1 MGIIK
6 DKNKIMAIDQY
17 NHFVAL
23 VAGDNPEVLMSPY
36 DKNIKTEPRVVY
48 KFSDAGKLHNQY
60 IKLYTALVES
70 DTIPE
75 GAFKEDAKDKLAVI
89 QNQSD
94 TEFYLDLTED
104 YEHDKDTGDALT
116 TENPDGKWS
125 SYRMGKL
132 FSIPFILNDGTET
145 FQAKK
150 GDINWGLM
158 HLHGGEIYRR
168 AWEMVMDGSEPVN
181 DYEKQIYDNMKA
193 RTAYFEKFGTKENY
207 VLSNTAFWAY
217 AFVTKTGNW
226 LELEDDM
233 DQFVWVGK
241 FYESFIDPLPDD
253 TLLTIYECTK

>member
-1 MGIIK
+1 
-6 DKNKIMAIDQY
+6 MAIDQY

-48 KFSDAGKLHNQY
+48 KFADAGKLRNQY

-75 GAFKEDAKDKLAVI
+75 GSFKEDAKDKLAII

-132 FSIPFILNDGTET
+132 FSIPFILNDGTES

-150 GDINWGLM
+150 GDINWELM

-233 DQFVWVGK
+233 DQFTWVGK

>member
-1 MGIIK
+1 
-6 DKNKIMAIDQY
+6 MAIDQY

-36 DKNIKTEPRVVY
+36 DKSIKTEPRIAY
-48 KFSDAGKLHNQY
+48 KFADAGKLRNQY

-75 GAFKEDAKDKLAVI
+75 GPFKEDAKDKLAVI

-125 SYRMGKL
+125 SYRLGKL
-132 FSIPFILNDGTET
+132 FSVPFILNDGTET

-150 GDINWGLM
+150 GDINWELM
-158 HLHGGEIYRR
+158 HLHGGEIYAR
-168 AWEMVMDGSEPVN
+168 AWEMVMEGSEPVN
-181 DYEKQIYDNMKA
+181 DYEKQIHENMKA

-217 AFVTKTGNW
+217 AFVTKNGW

-233 DQFVWVGK
+233 DQFQWVGK
-241 FYESFIDPLPDD
+241 FYETFVDPLSDD

>member
-1 MGIIK
+1 
-6 DKNKIMAIDQY
+6 MAIDQY

-36 DKNIKTEPRVVY
+36 DKSIKTEPRVAY
-48 KFSDAGKLHNQY
+48 KFADAGKLRNQY

-75 GAFKEDAKDKLAVI
+75 GPFKEDAKDKLAVI

-125 SYRMGKL
+125 SYRLGKL
-132 FSIPFILNDGTET
+132 FSVPFILNDGTDWE
-145 FQAKK
+145 
-150 GDINWGLM
+150 LM

-168 AWEMVMDGSEPVN
+168 AWEMVMEGSKPVN
-181 DYEKQIYDNMKA
+181 DYEKQIYENMKA

>member
-1 MGIIK
+1 
-6 DKNKIMAIDQY
+6 MAIDQY

-36 DKNIKTEPRVVY
+36 DKSIKTEPRIAY
-48 KFSDAGKLHNQY
+48 KFADAGKLRNQY

-75 GAFKEDAKDKLAVI
+75 GPFKEDAKDKLAII

-125 SYRMGKL
+125 SYRLGKL
-132 FSIPFILNDGTET
+132 FSVPFILNDGTET
-145 FQAKK
+145 FQARK
-150 GDINWGLM
+150 GDINWELM

-168 AWEMVMDGSEPVN
+168 AWEMVMENSEPTN
-181 DYEKQIYDNMKA
+181 ENEKQIYENMKA

-217 AFVTKTGNW
+217 AFVTISGNW

-241 FYESFIDPLPDD
+241 FYETFIEPLPDD